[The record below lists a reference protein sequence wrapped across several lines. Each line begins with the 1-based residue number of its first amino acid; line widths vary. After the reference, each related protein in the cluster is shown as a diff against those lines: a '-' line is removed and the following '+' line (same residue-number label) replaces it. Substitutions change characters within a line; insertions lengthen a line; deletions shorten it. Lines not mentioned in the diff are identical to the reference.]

1 MTESMSDKSSNLRVT
16 RALACAFTRRHGYT
30 GTQSVASAGFTLV
43 ELMIVVAIIGILAAA
58 VLPRL
63 SGRSEEAR
71 GAAAQSG
78 MASIGMAIDLFLLD
92 NRRYPERLEELIR
105 RPSDTERWKG
115 PYLQRA
121 PVDPWGRLY
130 GYRYPGEHGL
140 EYDLYSYGA
149 DGAEGGDDDVANWE
163 ALQ

>member
-1 MTESMSDKSSNLRVT
+1 MDGGRS
-16 RALACAFTRRHGYT
+16 
-30 GTQSVASAGFTLV
+30 QSVARRLSGFTLV

-71 GAAAQSG
+71 EAAAQSG
-78 MASIGMAIDLFLLD
+78 VASIGMAIDLFQLD

-121 PVDPWGRLY
+121 PVDPWGRPY